1 MTLRTV
7 SEHPIV
13 VETLLIQQ
21 LPSVLM
27 YHQQLQRRFQIRT
40 ATLKILFF
48 FNNLRTYN
56 INVFSKDSVVKDL

>member
-1 MTLRTV
+1 MMLWTV
-7 SEHPIV
+7 NQHQIV

-27 YHQQLQRRFQIRT
+27 YHQQLQGRVQIKT
-40 ATLKILFF
+40 ATLEILFF

-56 INVFSKDSVVKDL
+56 INVFSKVFAVKDL